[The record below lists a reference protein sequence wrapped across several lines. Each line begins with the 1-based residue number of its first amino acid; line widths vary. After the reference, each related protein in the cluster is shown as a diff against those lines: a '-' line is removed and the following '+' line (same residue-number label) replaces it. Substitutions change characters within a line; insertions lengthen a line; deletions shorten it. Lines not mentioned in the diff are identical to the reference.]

1 MATDLLPCYRHPD
14 RTGGVRCQ
22 RCERPICPACM
33 NTASVGFHCPEC
45 AGSKAGRQKV
55 YSGRAAFG
63 GANTLVLT
71 PALIAVNVGVFLL
84 TLANGGE
91 VQRINGKIYFD
102 YALFGPSVRYDNEW
116 YRIVTAG
123 FLHDGMLHLL
133 FNMWALWVIGNMLE
147 PALGRLRFGIIY
159 LGGLIAGSLGALVL
173 DPTQPVVGASG
184 AIFAL
189 FAAAFIVQRAA
200 GIDPW
205 RSGIALTIGI
215 NLLITFGI
223 SRISKGGH
231 IGGLVG
237 GAILAW
243 LLVEAPRRV
252 RDKRVPVAA
261 AALLIPVFFLG
272 AVGAAY
278 AFVPSLSEL
287 IRR

>member
-45 AGSKAGRQKV
+45 AGSKSGRQKV
-55 YSGRAAFG
+55 YTGRAAFG
-63 GANTLVLT
+63 GAKSLVLT
-71 PALIAVNVGVFLL
+71 PALIAINVGVFLL
-84 TLANGGE
+84 SLMDGANAN
-91 VQRINGKIYFD
+91 RISGRVFVD
-102 YALFGPSVRYDNEW
+102 YALYGPSVRYDNEW

-123 FLHDGMLHLL
+123 FLHNGLLHLL
-133 FNMWALWVIGNMLE
+133 FNMWALWAIGNMLE

-159 LGGLIAGSLGALVL
+159 GGGLIAGSLGALVL
-173 DPTQPVVGASG
+173 DPNVPVVGASG

-189 FAAAFIVQRAA
+189 FAAAFIAQRAA

-205 RSGIALTIGI
+205 RSGIALTIGL

-231 IGGLVG
+231 IGGLLG
-237 GAILAW
+237 GALLAW
-243 LLVEAPRRV
+243 LLIEAPRRM
-252 RDKRVPVAA
+252 RNREAPMIL
-261 AALLIPVFFLG
+261 AALCVPVFFAL
-272 AVGAAY
+272 ALVVAY
-278 AFVPSLSEL
+278 SQDYSGIF
-287 IRR
+287 R

>member
-55 YSGRAAFG
+55 YRGRAAFG
-63 GANTLVLT
+63 GAKSLVLT

-84 TLANGGE
+84 SLSDGGRADE
-91 VQRINGKIYFD
+91 LRGRILDD
-102 YALFGPSVRYDNEW
+102 YALNGFRIQNNDEW
-116 YRIVTAG
+116 YRVVTSG
-123 FLHDGMLHLL
+123 FLHAGALHLL
-133 FNMWALWVIGNMLE
+133 FNMWALWAIGNMLE

-159 LGGLIAGSLGALVL
+159 AGGLVAGSAGALL
-173 DPTQPVVGASG
+173 IEPEKLAVGASG

-189 FAAAFIVQRAA
+189 FAATFIVQRAA

-223 SRISKGGH
+223 PQISKGGH
-231 IGGLVG
+231 LGGLVG
-237 GAILAW
+237 GGLIAW
-243 LLVEAPRRV
+243 LLIEAPRRM
-252 RDKRVPVAA
+252 RNREAPLILAA
-261 AALLIPVFFLG
+261 ACIPVFFALAL
-272 AVGAAY
+272 AVAY
-278 AFVPSLSEL
+278 AHDYTPVF
-287 IRR
+287 RR